1 MSARP
6 EVASWAGKLPME
18 SALCRDLLHAWQ
30 PKDAWWDKDRKEYR
44 RVLKCARCTT
54 ERWSWVTTSGIQY
67 GNRYKYPQGYRA
79 PDGTGFLSK
88 DERGAIRLRA
98 MGI

>member
-6 EVASWAGKLPME
+6 EVARWASGLDLNK
-18 SALCRDLLHAWQ
+18 ALCRDLLHAWQ
-30 PKDAWWDKDRKEYR
+30 PHDAWFDKDKREYR
-44 RVLKCARCTT
+44 RVLRCARCGT
-54 ERWSWVTTSGIQY
+54 ERRSWVTQSGIQHGVY
-67 GNRYKYPQGYRA
+67 YAYKPGYRA

-88 DERGAIRLRA
+88 DERGAVRLRA